1 MGLQFC
7 SVPKTSMTATL
18 TLVLLAAGAVPASA
32 CVPTHAY
39 VDCAAA
45 KDGKGTQASP
55 YNTLADV
62 NRLSLMSGDS
72 IDFKRGTTCQGVLSP
87 SGSGDA
93 SDPVQIG
100 AYGAG
105 TTLPVIN
112 ASGAA
117 ASVKLANQHDIA
129 VSGLALSGGQDG
141 VDVTATDYGP
151 MSGIGLRDLDISGV
165 KDGIVLQA
173 LGSASPSALDDVVV
187 GSNHIDGVSGDAISL
202 TSNWCRRPDVAPDW
216 HPSCTGA
223 WDPGRG
229 LRVRDNIL
237 DDIGGSG
244 IDVAVTQGA
253 SIDQNWLEGFGGTG
267 LALSDS
273 TGATVTANQVAG
285 GRAMPSGAGY
295 QVGAATDHT
304 TLAGNFSHDNTG
316 GFLQF
321 SSAATAPIGPVSVL
335 GNLSVDDHGNGLSFT
350 GGPVNDGTITGNT
363 VYVGAGVAQEIADST
378 TDAPLDVQFAGNV
391 VDAASGAGTVG
402 WNLPNPGWVVRDNLL
417 HDVPVPTGARS
428 SLRSEPSFAAA
439 GGVDPFG
446 YRLLAGS
453 PALGSGV
460 PVPASAAFPLALA
473 PVPAN
478 APNVGAVQAAAG
490 PAVVLSDTFDR
501 DALSAAPEG
510 WTVNGP
516 AVVTADPA
524 SFTGRS
530 LSLTGVSS
538 AARSFGATGG
548 DVRIDL
554 RLFAGQADKPVD
566 VQVLD
571 TKGRQVAAFGLGD
584 DGLVAYSSDGA
595 VKTSSFRY
603 PVAAWTTLS
612 ILLHPS
618 TGTYTLTADGLPA
631 GSGKLT
637 SGSGDPGRIT
647 LSAPV
652 AGATFAVDDVMV
664 SPACCPCQG

>member
-1 MGLQFC
+1 VL
-7 SVPKTSMTATL
+7 KTSITATL
-18 TLVLLAAGAVPASA
+18 ALVLVAAGAVPASA

-39 VDCAAA
+39 VDCTAA
-45 KDGKGTQASP
+45 KDGKGTEDSP
-55 YNTLADV
+55 YNSLADV

-87 SGSGDA
+87 SGSGDP
-93 SDPVQIG
+93 SQPVQIS

-105 TTLPVIN
+105 TTLPVID
-112 ASGAA
+112 ASGAP

-173 LGSASPSALDDVVV
+173 AGSASPSSLDDMV
-187 GSNHIDGVSGDAISL
+187 IDGNRIHGVSGDGISL

-229 LRVRDNIL
+229 LRVKDNIL
-237 DDIGGSG
+237 YGIGGDGLS
-244 IDVAVTQGA
+244 VAVTQGA
-253 SIDQNWLEGFGGTG
+253 SIDQNWLEGFGGDG
-267 LALSDS
+267 LTLSDS
-273 TGATVTANQVAG
+273 TGATIASNQVAG
-285 GRAMPSGAGY
+285 GHAAPSGVGY

-304 TLAGNFSHDNTG
+304 TLQGNLSDNNGG
-316 GFLQF
+316 GFLLFQ
-321 SSAATAPIGPVSVL
+321 SAATAPIGPVSVL
-335 GNLSVDDHGNGLSFT
+335 GNMSIDDHGDGVTFA
-350 GGPVNDGTITGNT
+350 GGPVSDGTITGNT
-363 VYVGAGVAQEIADST
+363 VYVGDGVAQEIADST

-417 HDVPVPTGARS
+417 HGVPLPAGARS
-428 SLRSEPSFAAA
+428 SLRSDPSFAAA

-460 PVPASAAFPLALA
+460 PVPAAAAFPLALA
-473 PVPAN
+473 PVPGN

-501 DALSAAPEG
+501 DTAGAAPADWEA
-510 WTVNGP
+510 NGP
-516 AVVTADPA
+516 ALVQADPA

-530 LSLTGVSS
+530 LSLNGVSS
-538 AARSFGATGG
+538 AERSFGATGG

-554 RLFAGQADKPVD
+554 RLFPGQADKPLD

-571 TKGRQVAAFGLGD
+571 TKGRQVVAFGLGN
-584 DGLVAYSSDGA
+584 DGFVAYSSDGA
-595 VKTSSFRY
+595 ISASSFRY
-603 PVAAWTTLS
+603 PVAAWTDLS
-612 ILLHPS
+612 VLLHPS
-618 TGTYTLTADGLPA
+618 TGTYTLTADGQPI

-647 LSAPV
+647 LSDPES
-652 AGATFAVDDVMV
+652 GGTFAVDDVMV
-664 SPACCPCQG
+664 SPACCPC

>member
-1 MGLQFC
+1 M
-7 SVPKTSMTATL
+7 SKTSITTTL
-18 TLVLLAAGAVPASA
+18 ALALLAAGAVPASA

-39 VDCAAA
+39 VDCTAA
-45 KDGKGTQASP
+45 KDGKGTEASP
-55 YNTLADV
+55 YNSLADV

-72 IDFKRGTTCQGVLSP
+72 IDFKRGTTCQGVLTP
-87 SGSGDA
+87 SGSGDPSA
-93 SDPVQIG
+93 PVQIG

-105 TTLPVIN
+105 TALPVIDAN
-112 ASGAA
+112 GAA

-129 VSGLALSGGQDG
+129 VSDLALSGGQDG

-151 MSGIGLRDLDISGV
+151 MSGIGVRGLDISGV
-165 KDGIVLQA
+165 KEGIVLQA
-173 LGSASPSALDDVVV
+173 LGSASPSSLNNVVV
-187 GSNHIDGVSGDAISL
+187 GSNRIHGVSGDAISL

-237 DDIGGSG
+237 YDIGGSG
-244 IDVAVTQGA
+244 IDVTVTQGA
-253 SIDQNWLEGFGGTG
+253 SIEQNWLEGFGGTG

-273 TGATVTANQVAG
+273 TGATISANQVAG
-285 GRAMPSGAGY
+285 GHAAPSGTGY
-295 QVGAATDHT
+295 QVGAATDHSS
-304 TLAGNFSHDNTG
+304 LQGNLSNDNAG

-321 SSAATAPIGPVSVL
+321 ASAAAAPVGPISVL
-335 GNLSVDDHGNGLSFT
+335 GNMSIDDHGNGLTFT
-350 GGPVNDGTITGNT
+350 GGPVTDGTITGNT
-363 VYVGAGVAQEIADST
+363 VYIGPGVAQEIADST

-417 HDVPVPTGARS
+417 HGVPVPTGARS
-428 SLRSEPSFAAA
+428 SLRSAPSFAAA

-490 PAVVLSDTFDR
+490 PPVVLADTFDQ

-524 SFTGRS
+524 AFTGRS
-530 LSLTGVSS
+530 LSLNGVSS
-538 AARSFGATGG
+538 AERSFGATGG

-554 RLFAGQADKPVD
+554 RLFAGQADKPLD

-571 TKGRQVAAFGLGD
+571 TKGRQVVAFGLGD

-595 VKTSSFRY
+595 VRASSFQY
-603 PVAAWTTLS
+603 PVAAWTTVS

-618 TGTYTLTADGLPA
+618 TGRYTLTADGLPI
-631 GSGKLT
+631 GSAKLT

-647 LSAPV
+647 ISAPV
-652 AGATFAVDDVMV
+652 AASTFAVDDATV
-664 SPACCPCQG
+664 SPACCPC

>member
-1 MGLQFC
+1 
-7 SVPKTSMTATL
+7 MTVAL
-18 TLVLLAAGAVPASA
+18 ALVLIASGAVPAYA
-32 CVPTHAY
+32 CLPTHAY
-39 VDCAAA
+39 VDCTAAT
-45 KDGKGTQASP
+45 DGKGTQDSP
-55 YNTLADV
+55 YNSLADV

-72 IDFKRGTTCQGVLSP
+72 IDFKHGTTCQGVLSP

-93 SDPVQIG
+93 SQPVQIG
-100 AYGAG
+100 AYGPG
-105 TTLPVIN
+105 TAPPVID
-112 ASGAA
+112 ASGAP
-117 ASVKLANQHDIA
+117 ASIRLANQHDIA
-129 VSGLALSGGQDG
+129 VSDLALSGGQDG

-173 LGSASPSALDDVVV
+173 AGSASPSSLDDVAVD
-187 GSNHIDGVSGDAISL
+187 SNRIHGITGDGISL

-229 LRVRDNIL
+229 LRIHDNIL
-237 DDIGGSG
+237 YG
-244 IDVAVTQGA
+244 IDGDGVSIAATQGA

-267 LALSDS
+267 LTLSDS
-273 TGATVTANQVAG
+273 TGATISANQVAG
-285 GRAMPSGAGY
+285 GHAAPSGVGY
-295 QVGAATDHT
+295 QIGAATDHT
-304 TLAGNFSHDNTG
+304 TLDGNLSNDNAG
-316 GFLQF
+316 GFMLF
-321 SSAATAPIGPVSVL
+321 DSAPTAPIGPVSVL
-335 GNLSVDDHGNGLSFT
+335 GNMSIDDHGDGLTFT
-350 GGPVNDGTITGNT
+350 GGPVSDGTISGNT
-363 VYVGAGVAQEIADST
+363 VYIGDGVAQEIADST

-391 VDAASGAGTVG
+391 VDAASGSGTVG

-417 HDVPVPTGARS
+417 HGVPAPAGARS
-428 SLRSEPSFAAA
+428 SLHSDPDFAAS

-453 PALGSGV
+453 PALGAGV
-460 PVPASAAFPLALA
+460 PVPAAAAFPLALA

-490 PAVVLSDTFDR
+490 PAVVLSDTFDK
-501 DALSAAPEG
+501 DTLNTPPPG

-516 AVVTADPA
+516 AMVVADPA
-524 SFTGRS
+524 GFTGRS
-530 LSLTGVSS
+530 LSLNGVSS
-538 AARSFGATGG
+538 AQESFGATGG

-554 RLFAGQADKPVD
+554 RLFAGQADKALD

-571 TKGRQVAAFGLGD
+571 TKGRQVVAFGLGD
-584 DGLVAYSSDGA
+584 DGSVAYSSDGA
-595 VKTSSFRY
+595 VRASSFQY

-612 ILLHPS
+612 ILLHPA
-618 TGTYTLTADGLPA
+618 TGTYTLTADGQPI

-637 SGSGDPGRIT
+637 AASGDPGRIT
-647 LSAPV
+647 ISSPS

-664 SPACCPCQG
+664 SPACCPC

>member
-1 MGLQFC
+1 V
-7 SVPKTSMTATL
+7 SKTSITTTL
-18 TLVLLAAGAVPASA
+18 ALALLAAGAVPASA

-39 VDCAAA
+39 VDCTAA
-45 KDGKGTQASP
+45 KDGKGTEASP
-55 YNTLADV
+55 YNSLADV

-72 IDFKRGTTCQGVLSP
+72 IDFKRGTTCQGVLTP
-87 SGSGDA
+87 SGSGDPSA
-93 SDPVQIG
+93 PVQIG

-105 TTLPVIN
+105 TALPVIDAN
-112 ASGAA
+112 GAA

-129 VSGLALSGGQDG
+129 VSDLALSGGQDG

-151 MSGIGLRDLDISGV
+151 MSGIGVRGLDISGV
-165 KDGIVLQA
+165 KEGIVLQA
-173 LGSASPSALDDVVV
+173 LGSASPSSLNNVVV
-187 GSNHIDGVSGDAISL
+187 GSNRIHGVSGDAISL

-237 DDIGGSG
+237 YDIGGSG
-244 IDVAVTQGA
+244 IDVTVTQGA
-253 SIDQNWLEGFGGTG
+253 SIEQNWLEGFGGTG

-273 TGATVTANQVAG
+273 TGATISANQVAG
-285 GRAMPSGAGY
+285 GHAAPSGTGY
-295 QVGAATDHT
+295 QVGAATDHSS
-304 TLAGNFSHDNTG
+304 LQGNLSNDNAG

-321 SSAATAPIGPVSVL
+321 ASAAAAPVGPISVL
-335 GNLSVDDHGNGLSFT
+335 GNMSIDDHGNGLTFT
-350 GGPVNDGTITGNT
+350 GGPVTDGTITGNT
-363 VYVGAGVAQEIADST
+363 VYIGPGVAQEIADST

-417 HDVPVPTGARS
+417 HGVPVPTGARS
-428 SLRSEPSFAAA
+428 SLRSAPSFAAA

-490 PAVVLSDTFDR
+490 PPVVLADTFDQ

-524 SFTGRS
+524 AFTGRS
-530 LSLTGVSS
+530 LSLNGVSS
-538 AARSFGATGG
+538 AERSFGATGG

-554 RLFAGQADKPVD
+554 RLFAGQADKPLD

-571 TKGRQVAAFGLGD
+571 TKGRQVVAFGLGD

-595 VKTSSFRY
+595 VRASSFQY
-603 PVAAWTTLS
+603 PVAAWTTVS

-618 TGTYTLTADGLPA
+618 TGRYTLTADGLPI
-631 GSGKLT
+631 GSAKLT

-647 LSAPV
+647 ISAPV
-652 AGATFAVDDVMV
+652 AASTFAVDDATV
-664 SPACCPCQG
+664 SPACCPC